1 MDAKTAEMMSAIQ
14 AGDKNKLST
23 LLAENPALASARDDA
38 GVSVIMQA
46 IYHRRAELLPLLLAS
61 HPALDIFEAGA
72 LGRADRVTEL
82 LRQDPQL
89 VSAWSP
95 DGFTALHLAA
105 FFGQEAVAR
114 LLLQHRADVQPASRN
129 PMQVAPL
136 HAAAAG
142 HNLPIVRLLLEHG
155 AQPNARQQK
164 GYTPLHSA
172 ANNGDKAMVEVLLA
186 HGADR
191 TLANDDGRTPAQIAR
206 DNGHTDVAAML

>member
-1 MDAKTAEMMSAIQ
+1 MDTKTAEVMTAIQ
-14 AGDKNKLST
+14 AGDKNKLSA
-23 LLAENPALASARDDA
+23 LLAANPALASARDAA
-38 GVSVIMQA
+38 GVSAIMQA
-46 IYHRRAELLPLLLAS
+46 VYHRRAELLTLLLAGQ
-61 HPALDIFEAGA
+61 PALDIFEASS
-72 LGRADRVTEL
+72 LGRTDRVSEL

-105 FFGQEAVAR
+105 FFGQEAVAK
-114 LLLQHRADVQPASRN
+114 LLLQHGADVQLAARN

-142 HNLPIVRLLLEHG
+142 HNLPLVRILLEHG

-172 ANNGDKAMVEVLLA
+172 AQNGDKVMVELLLA
-186 HGADR
+186 NGADR
-191 TLANDDGRTPAQIAR
+191 TLANDDGKTPAQTAK
-206 DNGHTDVAAML
+206 DAGHPEVAAML